1 MASRDQLL
9 SGEEG
14 LAGAPVPDFGE
25 QMWNY
30 YVRSYPDLVR
40 THYPDVTTATDSGR

>member
-1 MASRDQLL
+1 
-9 SGEEG
+9 
-14 LAGAPVPDFGE
+14 VFGE

-40 THYPDVTTATDSGR
+40 AHYPETLTAP